1 MSFCVKNSPLRF
13 TPHDSILKQ
22 SPPCESVVLVFVS
35 GGTCQENILLLTF
48 SHLHVTIVGLAQS

>member
-1 MSFCVKNSPLRF
+1 MSFCVKNNPLRL

-22 SPPCESVVLVFVS
+22 SPPCESAVLVS